1 MKGNVYPTKY
11 GYQVRFGRKL
21 TKHFTTL
28 QEAERFLN
36 GVRFKSDEGSFD
48 LRDYK
53 RSNPLCLA
61 AQAEKFLQ
69 SKRHMKS
76 VKKYE
81 LRLMPWIERFAQVN
95 VKEIR
100 FAQIQDTITEL
111 QDVGRSSKYIKD
123 IVDTLR
129 CLYRWMVDRDEIRID
144 QMPKFPKISFSMK
157 LRRVVSKEDQERIL
171 QELHRI
177 SFDTNPRIYYAVL
190 FLATYIGLR
199 PAELRAIKEVD
210 IDLRNA
216 LIVIPHP
223 KERNPKIVYLLDE
236 DVEML
241 KGLPRGMPWMHLFR
255 HQEGNGGAEPGG
267 PFGPDY
273 LQRWWNQAC
282 ANLGIEGVP
291 LYPGTRHSSA
301 IAMRETTS
309 PEAVKRAT
317 GHRTNA
323 AFERYLQVTGS
334 ELRELYGK
342 LRSNQPLN
350 NSSKKVTTRKPL

>member
-1 MKGNVYPTKY
+1 M
-11 GYQVRFGRKL
+11 RFGRRL
-21 TKHFTTL
+21 TKHFTSI

-48 LRDYK
+48 LRDYQ

-61 AQAEKFLQ
+61 SQAEKFLQ

-100 FAQIQDTITEL
+100 FAQIQDTVAEL
-111 QDVGRSSKYIKD
+111 QDAGRSSKYIKD
-123 IVDTLR
+123 IAYTLR
-129 CLYRWMVDRDEIRID
+129 CLYRWMVDRNEIRID

-157 LRRVVSKEDQERIL
+157 LRKIVSKEDQERIIA
-171 QELHRI
+171 EVHRI
-177 SFDTNPRIYYAVL
+177 SFKTNPGIYSAIL
-190 FLATYIGLR
+190 FLSTYIGLR
-199 PAELRAIKEVD
+199 PAELRAIKEAD
-210 IDLRNA
+210 LDLRNG
-216 LIVIPHP
+216 LIVIPDP
-223 KERNPKIVYLLDE
+223 KERKPKVVYLLDE
-236 DVEML
+236 DVETL
-241 KGLPRGMPWMHLFR
+241 KELPRGMPWMHLFR
-255 HQEGNGGAEPGG
+255 HAAGNGGAEPGG

-273 LQRWWNQAC
+273 LQPWWNQAC

-350 NSSKKVTTRKPL
+350 NTIQKATTRKPS

>member
-199 PAELRAIKEVD
+199 PAELRAIREVD

-342 LRSNQPLN
+342 LRSNQPIN
-350 NSSKKVTTRKPL
+350 NAITKTTTRKNS